1 MATDKTKAKN
11 IQELTPE
18 ERHEEMR
25 RRVMIRWQKADPLR
39 NKPTRDAIELVRM
52 ACGMGATIQR
62 ICEVLDIPEKK
73 FRRFMEDP
81 EFAAAVKSGRQY
93 EHDALC
99 NKLVEV
105 ALKGNVTAL
114 IFALKS
120 RHNYVDSGVGAAT
133 VVENKVSVNFVLPD
147 AMKPEQYVEALA
159 ANAEVI
165 APRDA
170 RAALAAPGVKGKVL
184 KQLAMEGSHEE

>member
-1 MATDKTKAKN
+1 MAIQKN
-11 IQELTPE
+11 IEDMSPE

-25 RRVMIRWQKADPLR
+25 RRVMLRWQKADPLR
-39 NKPTRDAIELVRM
+39 NKPTRDAIELVRL
-52 ACGMGATIQR
+52 ACGMGATVQR
-62 ICEVLDIPEKK
+62 ICEVLDIPERK

-81 EFAAAVKSGRQY
+81 EFANAVKGGRQY
-93 EHDALC
+93 EHDALV
-99 NKLVEV
+99 NKLTEL
-105 ALKGNVTAL
+105 ALKGNVSAL
-114 IFALKS
+114 IFSLKS

-147 AMKPEQYVEALA
+147 SLQPKQYLEALA
-159 ANAEVI
+159 ANAQVI

-170 RAALAAPGVKGKVL
+170 ARALAAPGVKGKVL

>member
-1 MATDKTKAKN
+1 MSKAKEN
-11 IQELTPE
+11 REQLSPE
-18 ERHEEMR
+18 ERSEEMR
-25 RRVMIRWQKADPLR
+25 RRVMVRWQRADPLR
-39 NKPTRDAIELVRM
+39 NKPTRDAIELVRL
-52 ACGMGATIQR
+52 ACGMGATVQR
-62 ICEVLDIPEKK
+62 ICEVLDISESK
-73 FRRFMEDP
+73 FRRFMESP
-81 EFAAAVKSGRQY
+81 EFAAAVKAGRQY

-99 NKLVEV
+99 NKLIEV

-147 AMKPEQYVEALA
+147 SMKPEQYLETLTAK
-159 ANAEVI
+159 AEVI

-170 RAALAAPGVKGKVL
+170 RAALTAPGVKGKVL
-184 KQLAMEGSHEE
+184 KALAVEGTNVQE